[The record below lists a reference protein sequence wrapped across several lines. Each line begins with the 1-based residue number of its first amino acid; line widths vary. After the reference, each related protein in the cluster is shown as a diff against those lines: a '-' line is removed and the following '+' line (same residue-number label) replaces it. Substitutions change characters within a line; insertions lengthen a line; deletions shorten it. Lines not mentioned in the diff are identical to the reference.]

1 MNNQKPLK
9 TENRKADV
17 KKISVL
23 ITDDYKMVRDG
34 IKVMLKS
41 MEGKINFVVTEA
53 ASGEEA
59 VKKAEKKEFDIVLM
73 DYQLPGMDGADTAK
87 CMLDHN
93 PTTKII
99 ALSNYDEVTYVSR
112 MMQNG
117 ARGYILKNI
126 EPQQLRTAID
136 TVLSGKKYYSN
147 DIAIKLIENSHKSDT
162 PDMPLKKYGI
172 TKREIQIIQLIA
184 MEFTNEEI
192 AEKLNLSKRTID
204 SHRQNLLNKLH
215 VKNTVGL
222 IKFAMRHKLVEGN

>member
-1 MNNQKPLK
+1 MNNPKPLK
-9 TENRKADV
+9 PKNMKTDV
-17 KKISVL
+17 KKVSVL
-23 ITDDYKMVRDG
+23 IADDYKMVRDG

-41 MEGKINFVVTEA
+41 VEGKTNFIVTEA
-53 ASGEEA
+53 SSGEEA

-73 DYQLPGMDGADTAK
+73 DYQLPGMDGADAAK
-87 CMLDHN
+87 RMLDRN

-126 EPQQLRTAID
+126 EPQQLYTAIN

-147 DIAIKLIENSHKSDT
+147 DIAIKLIENFHKSET
-162 PDMPLKKYGI
+162 PEMPLEKYGI
-172 TKREIQIIQLIA
+172 TKREVQIMQLIA
-184 MEFTNEEI
+184 LEFTNEEI

-222 IKFAMRHKLVEGN
+222 IKFAMKHKLVESN